1 MATIRYI
8 YNFAQFV
15 LKLIQFAIYLLFF
28 WVYLNEQMKL
38 QFGLSVSHVGPL
50 GRLFCFRARLNTLRS
65 CNIYAKK
72 EKKKSNLSFSQFGR
86 CWKAVFRKVSG
97 KRQFLAV
104 MGGENFNG
112 SKDKSGGWWHWN
124 WLKRLTNLNSKLLQI
139 CFQEKHKS

>member
-72 EKKKSNLSFSQFGR
+72 EKKVQFKFFTIWEMLKSCFSESVWKTPIFGGNGR
-86 CWKAVFRKVSG
+86 RK
-97 KRQFLAV
+97 F
-104 MGGENFNG
+104 
-112 SKDKSGGWWHWN
+112 
-124 WLKRLTNLNSKLLQI
+124 
-139 CFQEKHKS
+139 